1 MGREEA
7 VIAKSIMIRPDSAE
21 TRQLAARIISE
32 GGLIAFRTDTFYGL
46 GVDPLNPDAVRR
58 IKVLK
63 GREEGKPILL
73 LVADP
78 SVVTRL
84 ASGVPSLFERI
95 TAELWPGPLTIIV
108 PAIDSLPHDIT
119 AGTGTVGLR
128 LPNDESVRQLVR
140 ECGGVLTAT
149 SANPATKE
157 PAKSAADVHGYF
169 PTGLDLIID
178 GGEVNVTEPSTVL
191 DIVRTPPRLIRE
203 GAVSR
208 TAIERVIGSLSDML

>member
-1 MGREEA
+1 
-7 VIAKSIMIRPDSAE
+7 MICPDSAE
-21 TRQLAARIISE
+21 TRRLAAEIISN

-46 GVDPLNPDAVRR
+46 GVDPLIPDAVRR

-73 LVADP
+73 LVADS
-78 SVVTRL
+78 SVVTQLMAQPPR
-84 ASGVPSLFERI
+84 LFEKV
-95 TAELWPGPLTIIV
+95 TTELWPGPLTIIV
-108 PAIDSLPHDIT
+108 PAIDSLSHDIT
-119 AGTGTVGLR
+119 AGTGTVGVR

-149 SANPATKE
+149 SANPATME
-157 PAKSAADVHGYF
+157 PSKSAAEVRGYF
-169 PTGLDLIID
+169 PTGVDLIID

-191 DIVRTPPRLIRE
+191 DIVQTPPRIIRE

-208 TAIERVIGSLSDML
+208 AAIERVIGALSDMP

>member
-1 MGREEA
+1 
-7 VIAKSIMIRPDSAE
+7 MIRPDSVE
-21 TRQLAARIISE
+21 TRRLAARIISN

-73 LVADP
+73 LVADS

-84 ASGVPSLFERI
+84 MGQPPQLFE
-95 TAELWPGPLTIIV
+95 TVTTELWPGPLTIIV
-108 PAIDSLPHDIT
+108 PANDVLSQDIT
-119 AGTGTVGLR
+119 AGSSTVGLR
-128 LPNDESVRQLVR
+128 LPNDESVRQFVR

-157 PAKSAADVHGYF
+157 PAKNAAEVQSYF
-169 PTGLDLIID
+169 PTGVDLIID

-191 DIVRTPPRLIRE
+191 DIMQTPPKLIRE

-208 TAIERVIGSLSDML
+208 SAIERVINLSDML